1 MINGHGAR
9 SNDPDESSV
18 AVDDGDEMLV
28 DEKFTRE
35 HARAIRQD
43 SDRRQVSGWLHG
55 SGPGRLLLAWCCPT
69 DLQVSEGVHLRPGS
83 GVSVESYA
91 RLRIR
96 CAEVD
101 GEESVQDSR

>member
-1 MINGHGAR
+1 MINDHGAR

-35 HARAIRQD
+35 HTHAIRQD

-55 SGPGRLLLAWCCPT
+55 SGPGRLLLAWCCST
-69 DLQVSEGVHLRPGS
+69 DLQVSQGVHLHPGS

-101 GEESVQDSR
+101 GEENVQDSR